1 MELNFVTFFFV
12 MGVIFTCIIGLVFL
26 IVTVNIC
33 ATVFYTVKYRQLK
46 KLESSK
52 ALDELVKSSLKGET
66 RENIEKNN
74 GKIETKINFP
84 TGTELPGDDKKEKEE
99 GDGKNSRVQ
108 RVRK

>member
-26 IVTVNIC
+26 IVSVNIC

-74 GKIETKINFP
+74 GKIETKINFS
-84 TGTELPGDDKKEKEE
+84 TGTEFPEDDKKEE
-99 GDGKNSRVQ
+99 GDGKNSRGK

>member
-74 GKIETKINFP
+74 GKIETKINFS
-84 TGTELPGDDKKEKEE
+84 TGTELPENDKKEE
-99 GDGKNSRVQ
+99 DNGKKSRVQ

>member
-26 IVTVNIC
+26 IVSVNIC

-74 GKIETKINFP
+74 GKIETKINFS
-84 TGTELPGDDKKEKEE
+84 TGTELPENDKKEE
-99 GDGKNSRVQ
+99 GDGKKLRSK